1 MRYINELRETMQNII
16 EKINL
21 TRYLQVASNVG
32 RKIIAARSALIDI
45 LFYINSFVSGINKIE

>member
-1 MRYINELRETMQNII
+1 MQNII